1 MPELKKYKMF
11 INGEWVNSDT
21 EKTFETLN
29 PENNKPWAVV
39 PEASASDVDRAVKA
53 AQNAFEGDWPK
64 LLPKERARYLRMIGD
79 KLRDNAEHL
88 GKIETIDTGKLYRET
103 YKQANYI
110 AEYYDYY
117 AGLADKVEGSVL
129 PIDKPNIQ
137 AITTR
142 IPIGVI
148 AAIVPWNSQMFLTA
162 TKLAPALAMGN
173 TVVIKCS
180 ELAPATMFE
189 FAKLIQETG
198 IPKGVVNVISGF
210 GEPCGKALTSHN
222 LVEKIAF
229 TGGPETARHIIRNS
243 AENLSEVRLEL
254 GGKSPVAVFNDANQ
268 ENAIN
273 GITAGIFGASGQSCI
288 AGSRL
293 YLQEEIYDEFLDKL
307 SKRAEKI
314 KIGAPMD
321 PETEMGPIS
330 NYKQLEVIEKNIKL
344 TLEQGGRLKCGGQRH
359 SFSNE
364 GYYFPATIIEC
375 DNHNLPVAE
384 NELFGPV
391 LSVMKFK
398 TEDEVVSKMNDNQY
412 GLSSGVYTSD
422 LARGMRVSKAIRAG
436 ITFVNTYRL
445 ISPTAPCGGIKDS
458 GYGKE
463 AGLESIKDYT
473 RVKTTWFYTSD
484 EPTLDPFS
492 IR

>member
-1 MPELKKYKMF
+1 MIKIKEYKMF
-11 INGEWVNSDT
+11 IDGMWVES
-21 EKTFETLN
+21 ESKKKFKTLN
-29 PENNKPWAVV
+29 PESNEPWAIV
-39 PEASASDVDRAVKA
+39 PEASAKDVDQAVKA
-53 AQNAFEGDWPK
+53 AQKAFEGEWSK
-64 LLPKERARYLRMIGD
+64 LLPRERGKFLRAIGNQ
-79 KLRDNAEHL
+79 LRENSELL
-88 GKIETIDTGKLYRET
+88 GKIETIDTGKLFRET
-103 YKQANYI
+103 NKQANYI

-117 AGLADKVEGSVL
+117 AGLADKIEGTVL
-129 PIDKPNIQ
+129 PIDKPNVQ

-173 TVVIKCS
+173 TIVIKCS
-180 ELAPATMFE
+180 ELAPAVMFE
-189 FAKLIQETG
+189 FAKLIEKTG

-210 GEPCGKALTSHN
+210 GDPCGKALTTHD

-229 TGGPETARHIIRNS
+229 TGGPDTARHIIKNS
-243 AENLSEVRLEL
+243 AENLSEVSLEL
-254 GGKSPVAVFNDANQ
+254 GGKSPVAVFEDANQ

-293 YLQEEIYDEFLDKL
+293 YIQEKIYDEFLDKL
-307 SKRAEKI
+307 TSRAKKI

-321 PETEMGPIS
+321 PDTEMGPIS
-330 NYKQLEVIEKNIKL
+330 NFKQLETIEENIKL
-344 TLEQGGRLKCGGQRH
+344 TINQGGKIKCGGKRH
-359 SFSNE
+359 SFSNK
-364 GYYFPATIIEC
+364 GYYFPPTIIEC
-375 DNHNLPVAE
+375 DNHNLPTAE

-398 TEDEVVSKMNDNQY
+398 TEEEVINKMNDNQY
-412 GLSSGVYTSD
+412 GLSSGIYTSN
-422 LARGMRVSKAIRAG
+422 LSRGLRVSKAIRAG

-445 ISPTAPCGGIKDS
+445 ISPSAPFGGIKDS

-463 AGLESIKDYT
+463 AGIDSIKDYT
-473 RVKTTWFYTSD
+473 RVKTIWFYTSD
-484 EPTLDPFS
+484 EPSLDPFS